1 MERASCPGEPYRH
14 NASPRRDSPRKYER
28 LRSFTH
34 PPLLYGFDYL
44 LTQIFGVRFHAPMMV
59 HGPVTAQLAL
69 EAAAKALRG
78 PAGGRRPGD
87 RAGCG
92 ALPAS
97 ALYGEDSRHGAHRVR
112 RSRLDHGGPPDG
124 VGRLGGGAAAQ
135 ARGVGS
141 SGRAIL
147 AGSPSLLAERRMDY
161 LLGHSPIRIIPR
173 FTKCRSS
180 GAKSRRPKK
189 PETSSSRKSKS
200 PTSKA
205 SAKTEVTARAAGT
218 A

>member
-1 MERASCPGEPYRH
+1 MSSLKGLDAEEGEAGWRIT
-14 NASPRRDSPRKYER
+14 R
-28 LRSFTH
+28 
-34 PPLLYGFDYL
+34 
-44 LTQIFGVRFHAPMMV
+44 
-59 HGPVTAQLAL
+59 L

-147 AGSPSLLAERRMDY
+147 AGSPSLLAERRMNY
-161 LLGHSPIRIIPR
+161 LLGYSPIRIIPASQSDVAAAPR
-173 FTKCRSS
+173 AE
-180 GAKSRRPKK
+180 GLKSPKPATAARASPQPKK
-189 PETSSSRKSKS
+189 RARRRRLP
-200 PTSKA
+200 
-205 SAKTEVTARAAGT
+205 ARAAAT
-218 A
+218 E

>member
-1 MERASCPGEPYRH
+1 MSSLKGLDAEEGEAGWRIT
-14 NASPRRDSPRKYER
+14 R
-28 LRSFTH
+28 
-34 PPLLYGFDYL
+34 
-44 LTQIFGVRFHAPMMV
+44 
-59 HGPVTAQLAL
+59 L

-78 PAGGRRPGD
+78 PAGGRRLGD

-189 PETSSSRKSKS
+189 PK
-200 PTSKA
+200 PA
-205 SAKTEVTARAAGT
+205 AAARASPQPKKLARRRRLPPGRLARRRLGGAAPPPDSGRNPDT
-218 A
+218 LPATRAARPRPPR